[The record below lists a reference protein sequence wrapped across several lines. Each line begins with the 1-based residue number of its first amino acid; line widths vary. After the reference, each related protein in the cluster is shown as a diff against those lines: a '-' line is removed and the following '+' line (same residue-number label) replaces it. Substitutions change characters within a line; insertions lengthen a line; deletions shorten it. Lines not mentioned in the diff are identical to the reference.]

1 MEDLREIRQRIDK
14 IDKELVGLFEERMKC
29 AKSVADFKRG
39 KGMAIY
45 DKVREEEKLENL
57 SAMVEGKF
65 LKRSIKELFSQ
76 IMSISRKYQHQL
88 LDTRDRYIENYFQQV
103 DELEMY
109 EDTRVVY
116 QGVEGAYQQMAVE
129 KFFGKDIDSYHVESF
144 NDVALALNN
153 GDADYGILPIEN
165 SSAGNVEGNYDILL
179 KNDVCIVGEVIIP
192 IEHALIG
199 LPGTKKEEIEIVYSH
214 PQGLMQCREYLEEM
228 HAKPI
233 SVSNTAVAAKKIVEE
248 QDSSHAAIASKLAAQ
263 LYNLEILEEK
273 INDQQNNYTR
283 FVVLSKKRQFK
294 KDANKVSISFSLPHE
309 SGTLYNALSHL
320 IFNDLSMSNIESAP
334 LRDRE
339 WEYRFFIDVS
349 GNLRDPAM
357 KNALRGIR
365 EESADFKILGNY

>member
-1 MEDLREIRQRIDK
+1 
-14 IDKELVGLFEERMKC
+14 
-29 AKSVADFKRG
+29 
-39 KGMAIY
+39 
-45 DKVREEEKLENL
+45 
-57 SAMVEGKF
+57 
-65 LKRSIKELFSQ
+65 
-76 IMSISRKYQHQL
+76 
-88 LDTRDRYIENYFQQV
+88 
-103 DELEMY
+103 
-109 EDTRVVY
+109 
-116 QGVEGAYQQMAVE
+116 
-129 KFFGKDIDSYHVESF
+129 VESF

-248 QDSSHAAIASKLAAQ
+248 QDSSHAAIASTLAAQ

>member
-1 MEDLREIRQRIDK
+1 MQDLQEIRQRIDK
-14 IDKELVGLFEERMKC
+14 IDKELVSLFEERMDC
-29 AKSVADFKRG
+29 AKAVADYKRG

-45 DKVREEEKLENL
+45 DKAREDSKLAAL
-57 SAMVEGKF
+57 SAMVEGRF
-65 LKRSIKELFSQ
+65 LKRSIKELFTQ
-76 IMSISRKYQHQL
+76 IMSISRKYQYQL
-88 LDTRDRYIENYFQQV
+88 LGTRDRYIENYFHQV
-103 DELEMY
+103 DELEFY

-129 KFFGKDIDSYHVESF
+129 KFFGKEIDNYHVESF

-153 GDADYGILPIEN
+153 GDADYGLLPIEN

-192 IEHALIG
+192 IEHAVIG
-199 LPGTKKEEIEIVYSH
+199 LPGTKKEEIEVVYSH
-214 PQGLMQCREYLEEM
+214 PQGLMQCRDYLEDM
-228 HAKPI
+228 KVKKI
-233 SVSNTAVAAKKIVEE
+233 SVSNTALAAKKVVQE
-248 QDSSHAAIASKLAAQ
+248 QDRTHGAIASVRAAH
-263 LYNLEILEEK
+263 LYGLDILEEK
-273 INDQQNNYTR
+273 INDQHNNFTR
-283 FVVLSKKRQFK
+283 FVILSKKRQFK

-320 IFNDLSMSNIESAP
+320 IFNDLSMTNIESVP

-339 WEYRFFIDVS
+339 WEYRFFIDIT
-349 GNLRDPAM
+349 GNLMDPAM

>member
-1 MEDLREIRQRIDK
+1 MQDLQEIRQRIDK
-14 IDKELVGLFEERMKC
+14 IDKELVSLFEERMDC
-29 AKSVADFKRG
+29 AKAVADYKRG

-45 DKVREEEKLENL
+45 DKAREDSKLTAL
-57 SAMVEGKF
+57 SAMVEGRF
-65 LKRSIKELFSQ
+65 LKRSIKELFTQ
-76 IMSISRKYQHQL
+76 IMSISRKYQYQL
-88 LDTRDRYIENYFQQV
+88 LGTRDRYIENYFHQV
-103 DELEMY
+103 DELEFY

-129 KFFGKDIDSYHVESF
+129 KFFGQEIDNYHVESF

-153 GDADYGILPIEN
+153 GDADYGLLPIEN

-199 LPGTKKEEIEIVYSH
+199 FPGTKKEEIEVVYSH
-214 PQGLMQCREYLEEM
+214 PQGLMQCRDYLEDM
-228 HAKPI
+228 KVKKI
-233 SVSNTAVAAKKIVEE
+233 SVSNTALAAKKVVEE
-248 QDSSHAAIASKLAAQ
+248 QDRTHGAIASVRAAH
-263 LYNLEILEEK
+263 LYGLDILEEK
-273 INDQQNNYTR
+273 INDQHNNFTR
-283 FVVLSKKRQFK
+283 FVILSKKRQFK

-320 IFNDLSMSNIESAP
+320 IFNDLSMTNIESVP

-339 WEYRFFIDVS
+339 WEYRFFIDIT
-349 GNLRDPAM
+349 GNLMDPAM

>member
-1 MEDLREIRQRIDK
+1 MQDLQEIRQRIDK
-14 IDKELVGLFEERMKC
+14 IDKELVSLFEERMDC
-29 AKSVADFKRG
+29 AKAVADYKRG

-45 DKVREEEKLENL
+45 DKAREDSKLAAL
-57 SAMVEGKF
+57 SAMVEGRF
-65 LKRSIKELFSQ
+65 LKRSIKELFTQ
-76 IMSISRKYQHQL
+76 IMSISRKYQYQL
-88 LDTRDRYIENYFQQV
+88 LGTRDRYIENYFHQV
-103 DELEMY
+103 DELEFY

-129 KFFGKDIDSYHVESF
+129 KFFGKEIDNYHVESF

-153 GDADYGILPIEN
+153 GDADYGLLPIEN

-199 LPGTKKEEIEIVYSH
+199 LPGTKKEEIEVVYSH
-214 PQGLMQCREYLEEM
+214 PQGLMQCRDYLEDM
-228 HAKPI
+228 KVKKI
-233 SVSNTAVAAKKIVEE
+233 SVSNTALAAKKVVEE
-248 QDSSHAAIASKLAAQ
+248 QDRTHGAIASVRAAH
-263 LYNLEILEEK
+263 LYGLDILEEK
-273 INDQQNNYTR
+273 INDQHNNFTR
-283 FVVLSKKRQFK
+283 FVILSKKRQFK

-320 IFNDLSMSNIESAP
+320 IFNDLSMTNIESVP

-339 WEYRFFIDVS
+339 WEYRFFIDIT
-349 GNLRDPAM
+349 GNLMDPAM

>member
-1 MEDLREIRQRIDK
+1 
-14 IDKELVGLFEERMKC
+14 
-29 AKSVADFKRG
+29 
-39 KGMAIY
+39 
-45 DKVREEEKLENL
+45 
-57 SAMVEGKF
+57 
-65 LKRSIKELFSQ
+65 
-76 IMSISRKYQHQL
+76 MSISRKYQHQL

-248 QDSSHAAIASKLAAQ
+248 QDSSHAAIASTLAAQ

>member
-1 MEDLREIRQRIDK
+1 MQDLQEIRQRIDK
-14 IDKELVGLFEERMKC
+14 IDKELVSLFEERMDC
-29 AKSVADFKRG
+29 AKAVADYKRG

-45 DKVREEEKLENL
+45 DKAREDSKLTVL
-57 SAMVEGKF
+57 SAMVEGRF
-65 LKRSIKELFSQ
+65 LKRSIKELFTQ
-76 IMSISRKYQHQL
+76 IMSISRKYQYQL
-88 LDTRDRYIENYFQQV
+88 LGTRDRYIENYFHQV
-103 DELEMY
+103 DELEFY

-129 KFFGKDIDSYHVESF
+129 KFFGQEIDNYHVESF

-153 GDADYGILPIEN
+153 GDADYGLLPIEN

-199 LPGTKKEEIEIVYSH
+199 LPGTKKEEIEVVYSH
-214 PQGLMQCREYLEEM
+214 PQGLMQCRDYLEDM
-228 HAKPI
+228 KVKKI
-233 SVSNTAVAAKKIVEE
+233 SVSNTALAAKKVVEE
-248 QDSSHAAIASKLAAQ
+248 QDRTHGAIASVCAAH
-263 LYNLEILEEK
+263 LYGLDILEEK
-273 INDQQNNYTR
+273 INDQHNNFTR
-283 FVVLSKKRQFK
+283 FVILSKKRQFK

-320 IFNDLSMSNIESAP
+320 IFNDLSMTNIESVP

-339 WEYRFFIDVS
+339 WEYRFFIDIT
-349 GNLRDPAM
+349 GNLMDPAM

>member
-14 IDKELVGLFEERMKC
+14 IDKELVGLFEERMEC

-248 QDSSHAAIASKLAAQ
+248 QDSSHAAIASTLAAQ